1 MRIGAKVSVRTGDVV
16 RTKQVGVDG
25 SYLSQHQID
34 VQFGLGDSELVDEV
48 VVTWPNGEV
57 TTQRNVLVDR
67 ILEIVR

>member
-16 RTKQVGVDG
+16 RTKQVRVDG